1 MRGGFFLALLVLAA
15 CQSEPDFDERYD
27 DAAANIH
34 ERAAAIDAEI
44 ANEATATD
52 AKSPDRANE

>member
-1 MRGGFFLALLVLAA
+1 MRGALIVACFVLAA

-27 DAAANIH
+27 NTAANIQ

-44 ANEATATD
+44 ANEAVAGD
-52 AKSPDRANE
+52 DGGQRRSNK